1 MRQHQHSSRHSSRLS
16 GGGHYLYLAIMLGL
30 SFLAMYVL
38 MYAMV
43 DRFDNV
49 FMSLNQVYMAALMTA
64 PMALIEIVVMGAMY
78 PDKRLNL
85 LIGSAGVIVLV
96 ASWLAIRGQVAIG
109 DTQFL
114 RSMIPHHGGAVL
126 MCAEAPVRDAE
137 IRQLCQ
143 SISASQQAE
152 IAQMKAMLARL
163 ER

>member
-1 MRQHQHSSRHSSRLS
+1 MRQQHQHSSRHS
-16 GGGHYLYLAIMLGL
+16 GDGHYLRLVIMLGL
-30 SFLAMYVL
+30 SFVAMYVL

-43 DRFDNV
+43 DRLDNV
-49 FMSLNQVYMAALMTA
+49 FMSFNQVYMAALMTA
-64 PMALIEIVVMGAMY
+64 PMVIIEMVVMRSMY
-78 PDKRLNL
+78 PNRRLNV
-85 LIGSAGVIVLV
+85 LIGAAGIALWV
-96 ASWLAIRGQVAIG
+96 AAWLAVRGQTAID

-126 MCAEAPVRDAE
+126 MCAEAPVVDTE

-143 SISASQQAE
+143 SISASQQTE